1 MTSSPSTPPST
12 AVSTSGATVVRT
24 KISRTMLPVL
34 ILLALSAFINFV
46 DRGNLSAAAPL
57 LKTELAL
64 SDLQLGILFAA
75 FFVSYALFQIPSGWL
90 VDHLD
95 VKWMLAGGFF
105 VWSVATAAT
114 GLAGSFALLLA
125 ARLVLGVGESVV
137 YPSYSKILARYFS
150 EDQRG
155 VANSIIITGFYAGPA
170 FGLFFGGILMGKY
183 GWRSFFI
190 VLGLL
195 SLLWLLPWLRWMPRD
210 RGESS
215 AASYPGPPQPFGSA
229 QNKNEAATEDRRSHE
244 ERPGIL
250 EILKLRSAWG
260 TCAAL
265 ASLNYLSYFFLTWM
279 PQYLVRGRNFSMNQM
294 AAVMGAAYVVCALV
308 AATSGWLSD
317 RWIAAGATPTLVR
330 KGFTSI
336 GMAGAAI
343 FVVPCVLADPKVATV
358 MVILVAASLGMSS
371 SNVWAITQ
379 TLAGPRAAG
388 RWTGIENFVGNLGGA
403 LAPIL
408 TGFVLGRTG
417 HYFWAF
423 AITAAVS
430 LLSALSWAFWIGP
443 VKPVVWAPRARLVSS
458 SAEIR

>member
-1 MTSSPSTPPST
+1 
-12 AVSTSGATVVRT
+12 
-24 KISRTMLPVL
+24 MLPVL

-57 LKTELAL
+57 LKAELGL
-64 SDLQLGILFAA
+64 SDSQLGILLAA
-75 FFVSYALFQIPSGWL
+75 FFWSYALFQITSGWL
-90 VDHLD
+90 VDHVD
-95 VKWMLAGGFF
+95 VKWMLAAGFF

-137 YPSYSKILARYFS
+137 YPSYSKILARYFT

-155 VANSIIITGFYAGPA
+155 LANSIIITGFYTGPA
-170 FGLFFGGILMGKY
+170 FGLFFGGILMGRY
-183 GWRSFFI
+183 GWRSFFL

-195 SLLWLLPWLRWMPRD
+195 SLIWLLPWLQGMPPD
-210 RGESS
+210 RVKHSTASS
-215 AASYPGPPQPFGSA
+215 SQ
-229 QNKNEAATEDRRSHE
+229 E
-244 ERPGIL
+244 ETPGIL

-265 ASLNYLSYFFLTWM
+265 ACLDYLSYFFLTWM
-279 PQYLVRGRNFSMNQM
+279 PTYLVRGRNFSMDQM
-294 AAVMGAAYVVCALV
+294 AGVMGAAYVICALV
-308 AATSGWLSD
+308 AATCGWLSD
-317 RWIAAGATPTLVR
+317 RWIAAGAAPTLVR
-330 KGFTSI
+330 KGFTSM

-343 FVVPCVLADPKVATV
+343 FVVPCVLAGPRVATV
-358 MVILVAASLGMSS
+358 MVILVAASLGVSS

-403 LAPIL
+403 VAPAL
-408 TGFVLGRTG
+408 TGFILGRTG

-423 AITAAVS
+423 AITAVVS
-430 LLSALSWAFWIGP
+430 LLGALSWAFWIGRVEP
-443 VKPVVWAPRARLVSS
+443 VAWASHVRAKTGSS
-458 SAEIR
+458 

>member
-1 MTSSPSTPPST
+1 M
-12 AVSTSGATVVRT
+12 R
-24 KISRTMLPVL
+24 RVL

-64 SDLQLGILFAA
+64 SDPMLGILLAA
-75 FFVSYALFQIPSGWL
+75 FFWSYAFFQIASGWL

-95 VKWMLAGGFF
+95 VKWMLAVGFF
-105 VWSVATAAT
+105 IWSVATAAT
-114 GLAGSFALLLA
+114 GLAGGFALLLA

-137 YPSYSKILARYFS
+137 YPSYSKILARYFP

-155 VANSIIITGFYAGPA
+155 LANSIIITGFYAGPA
-170 FGLFFGGILMGKY
+170 FGLFFGGIMMNRY
-183 GWRSFFI
+183 GWRPFFV

-195 SLLWLLPWLRWMPRD
+195 SLIWLIPWLQWMPRD
-210 RGESS
+210 R
-215 AASYPGPPQPFGSA
+215 
-229 QNKNEAATEDRRSHE
+229 E
-244 ERPGIL
+244 ERVTVDKLHDRDTPGII

-265 ASLNYLSYFFLTWM
+265 ACLDYLSYFFLTWM
-279 PQYLVRGRNFSMNQM
+279 PTYLVRGRNFSMDQM
-294 AAVMGAAYVVCALV
+294 AAVMGAAYIFCALV
-308 AATSGWLSD
+308 AATCGWLSD
-317 RWIAAGATPTLVR
+317 RWIVAGATPTAVR
-330 KGFTSI
+330 KGFTSV

-343 FVVPCVLADPKVATV
+343 FLLPCVLAGSRLTTV
-358 MVILVAASLGMSS
+358 MAVLVAASLGVCS

-379 TLAGPRAAG
+379 TLAGPSAAG

-403 LAPIL
+403 VAPAL

-423 AITAAVS
+423 AITAVVS
-430 LLSALSWAFWIGP
+430 LLGALSWAFWIGRIE
-443 VKPVVWAPRARLVSS
+443 PVVWAAQNAKPYKAR
-458 SAEIR
+458 RN

>member
-1 MTSSPSTPPST
+1 
-12 AVSTSGATVVRT
+12 
-24 KISRTMLPVL
+24 MLPVL

-57 LKTELAL
+57 LKAELGL
-64 SDLQLGILFAA
+64 SDSQLGILLAA
-75 FFVSYALFQIPSGWL
+75 FFWSYALFQITSGWL
-90 VDHLD
+90 VDHID
-95 VKWMLAGGFF
+95 VKWMLAAGFF

-137 YPSYSKILARYFS
+137 YPSYSKILARYFT

-155 VANSIIITGFYAGPA
+155 LANSIIITGFYTGPA
-170 FGLFFGGILMGKY
+170 FGLFFGGILMGRY
-183 GWRSFFI
+183 GWRFFFL

-195 SLLWLLPWLRWMPRD
+195 SLIWLLPWLQGMPPD
-210 RGESS
+210 RVKHSTASS
-215 AASYPGPPQPFGSA
+215 SQ
-229 QNKNEAATEDRRSHE
+229 E
-244 ERPGIL
+244 ETPGIL

-265 ASLNYLSYFFLTWM
+265 ACLDYLSYFFLTWM
-279 PQYLVRGRNFSMNQM
+279 PTYLVRGRNFSMDQM
-294 AAVMGAAYVVCALV
+294 AGVMGAAYVICALV
-308 AATSGWLSD
+308 AATCGWLSD
-317 RWIAAGATPTLVR
+317 RWIAAGAAPTLVR

-343 FVVPCVLADPKVATV
+343 FVVPCVLAGPRVATV
-358 MVILVAASLGMSS
+358 MVILVAASLGVSS

-403 LAPIL
+403 VAPAL

-423 AITAAVS
+423 AITAVVS
-430 LLSALSWAFWIGP
+430 LLGALSWAFWIGRVEP
-443 VKPVVWAPRARLVSS
+443 VAWASHVRAKTGSS
-458 SAEIR
+458 

>member
-1 MTSSPSTPPST
+1 MKSPLK
-12 AVSTSGATVVRT
+12 VRA
-24 KISRTMLPVL
+24 KMSRAMLPVL

-57 LKTELAL
+57 LKTELGL
-64 SDLQLGILFAA
+64 SDPQLGILLAA
-75 FFVSYALFQIPSGWL
+75 FFWSYAFFQIGSGWL
-90 VDHLD
+90 VDRID
-95 VKWMLAGGFF
+95 VKWMLAAGFF

-155 VANSIIITGFYAGPA
+155 LANSIIITGFYAGPA
-170 FGLFFGGILMGKY
+170 FGLFFGGILMGRY
-183 GWRSFFI
+183 GWRSFFL

-195 SLLWLLPWLRWMPRD
+195 SLIWLMPWLRWMPRD
-210 RGESS
+210 NAEHSTVNN
-215 AASYPGPPQPFGSA
+215 PP
-229 QNKNEAATEDRRSHE
+229 E
-244 ERPGIL
+244 ETPGIL

-265 ASLNYLSYFFLTWM
+265 ACLDYLSYFFLTWM
-279 PQYLVRGRNFSMNQM
+279 PTYLVRGRSFSMDQM
-294 AAVMGAAYVVCALV
+294 AGVMGAAYVVCALV
-308 AATSGWLSD
+308 AATCGWLSD
-317 RWIAAGATPTLVR
+317 RWIAAGAAPTLVR

-343 FVVPCVLADPKVATV
+343 FVVPCVLASPAVATV
-358 MVILVAASLGMSS
+358 MVILIAASLGISS

-403 LAPIL
+403 LAPVL

-423 AITAAVS
+423 AITAVVS
-430 LLSALSWAFWIGP
+430 LLSALCWAFWIGR
-443 VKPVVWAPRARLVSS
+443 VEPVVWAKQ
-458 SAEIR
+458 IR

>member
-1 MTSSPSTPPST
+1 MTSPATSPSTSPAT
-12 AVSTSGATVVRT
+12 AVRA
-24 KISRTMLPVL
+24 KIPPAMLRVL

-57 LKTELAL
+57 LKTELSL
-64 SDLQLGILFAA
+64 SDPQLGILLAA
-75 FFVSYALFQIPSGWL
+75 FFWSYAVFQIASGWL

-95 VKWMLAGGFF
+95 VKWMLAVGFF

-137 YPSYSKILARYFS
+137 YPSYSKILARYFP

-183 GWRSFFI
+183 GWRSFFL

-195 SLLWLLPWLRWMPRD
+195 SLLWLVPWLRWMPRD
-210 RGESS
+210 RDQYSTVSS
-215 AASYPGPPQPFGSA
+215 PQE
-229 QNKNEAATEDRRSHE
+229 EA
-244 ERPGIL
+244 PGIL

-265 ASLNYLSYFFLTWM
+265 ACLDYLSYFFLTWM
-279 PQYLVRGRNFSMNQM
+279 PTYLVRGRNFSMDQM
-294 AAVMGAAYVVCALV
+294 AGVMGAAYVVCAAV
-308 AATSGWLSD
+308 AALCGRLSD

-330 KGFTSI
+330 KGFTSA
-336 GMAGAAI
+336 GMASAAI
-343 FVVPCVLADPKVATV
+343 FVVPCVFAGPRLAIV
-358 MVILVAASLGMSS
+358 MVVLVAASLGVSS

-403 LAPIL
+403 VAPAL

-423 AITAAVS
+423 AITAVVS
-430 LLSALSWAFWIGP
+430 LLGALCWAFWIGR
-443 VKPVVWAPRARLVSS
+443 VEPVVWPSRSRVGASPLPGIANR
-458 SAEIR
+458 

>member
-1 MTSSPSTPPST
+1 MPVPLLLEWRATAMPFSPST
-12 AVSTSGATVVRT
+12 STSPAAPAATGVRA
-24 KISRTMLPVL
+24 KIPRPMLPVL
-34 ILLALSAFINFV
+34 ILLAVSAFINFV

-57 LKTELAL
+57 LKTELSL
-64 SDLQLGILFAA
+64 SDPQLGILLAA
-75 FFVSYALFQIPSGWL
+75 FFWSYAFFQIASGWL

-105 VWSVATAAT
+105 VWSVATAAA
-114 GLAGSFALLLA
+114 GLVGSFALLLA

-137 YPSYSKILARYFS
+137 YPSYSKILARFFS

-155 VANSIIITGFYAGPA
+155 LANSIIITGFYAGPA
-170 FGLFFGGILMGKY
+170 FGLFFGGILMGRY
-183 GWRSFFI
+183 GWRSFFL

-195 SLLWLLPWLRWMPRD
+195 SLIWLLPWLRWMPRD
-210 RGESS
+210 RGDYSTVS
-215 AASYPGPPQPFGSA
+215 NPQ
-229 QNKNEAATEDRRSHE
+229 QEIQQET
-244 ERPGIL
+244 PGIL

-260 TCAAL
+260 TCVAL
-265 ASLNYLSYFFLTWM
+265 ACLDYLSYFFLTWM
-279 PQYLVRGRNFSMNQM
+279 PTYLVRGRNFSMDQM
-294 AAVMGAAYVVCALV
+294 AVVMGAAYIICALV
-308 AATSGWLSD
+308 AASCGWLSD

-343 FVVPCVLADPKVATV
+343 FVVPCVLADPRVARV
-358 MVILVAASLGMSS
+358 MVILVAASLGVSS

-403 LAPIL
+403 LAPAL
-408 TGFVLGRTG
+408 TGLVLGRTG

-423 AITAAVS
+423 AITAVVS
-430 LLSALSWAFWIGP
+430 LISALSWAFWIGP
-443 VKPVVWAPRARLVSS
+443 VEPVLWAPQAQGKAL
-458 SAEIR
+458 

>member
-1 MTSSPSTPPST
+1 M
-12 AVSTSGATVVRT
+12 R
-24 KISRTMLPVL
+24 RVL

-64 SDLQLGILFAA
+64 SDPMLGILLAA
-75 FFVSYALFQIPSGWL
+75 FFWSYAFFQIASGWL

-95 VKWMLAGGFF
+95 VKWMLATGFF
-105 VWSVATAAT
+105 IWSVATAAT
-114 GLAGSFALLLA
+114 GLAGGFALLLA

-137 YPSYSKILARYFS
+137 YPSYSKILARYFP

-155 VANSIIITGFYAGPA
+155 LANSIIITGFYAGPA
-170 FGLFFGGILMGKY
+170 FGLFFGGILMNRY
-183 GWRSFFI
+183 GWRPFFV

-195 SLLWLLPWLRWMPRD
+195 SLIWLIPWLQWMPRD
-210 RGESS
+210 R
-215 AASYPGPPQPFGSA
+215 
-229 QNKNEAATEDRRSHE
+229 E
-244 ERPGIL
+244 ERVTVDKLHDRDTPGII

-265 ASLNYLSYFFLTWM
+265 ACLDYLSYFFLTWM
-279 PQYLVRGRNFSMNQM
+279 PTYLVRGRNFSMDQM
-294 AAVMGAAYVVCALV
+294 AAVMGAAYIFCALV
-308 AATSGWLSD
+308 AATCGWLSD
-317 RWIAAGATPTLVR
+317 RWIVAGATPTAVR
-330 KGFTSI
+330 KGFTSV

-343 FVVPCVLADPKVATV
+343 FLLPCVLAGSRVTTV
-358 MVILVAASLGMSS
+358 MAVLVAASLGVCS

-379 TLAGPRAAG
+379 TLAGPSAAG

-403 LAPIL
+403 VAPAL

-423 AITAAVS
+423 AITAVVS
-430 LLSALSWAFWIGP
+430 LLGALSWAFWIGRIE
-443 VKPVVWAPRARLVSS
+443 PVVWASQNAKPYQAR
-458 SAEIR
+458 RN

>member
-1 MTSSPSTPPST
+1 
-12 AVSTSGATVVRT
+12 
-24 KISRTMLPVL
+24 MLPVL

-57 LKTELAL
+57 LKAELGL
-64 SDLQLGILFAA
+64 SDSQLGILLAA
-75 FFVSYALFQIPSGWL
+75 FFWSYALFQITSGWL
-90 VDHLD
+90 VDHID
-95 VKWMLAGGFF
+95 VKWMLAAGFF

-137 YPSYSKILARYFS
+137 YPSYSKILARYFT

-155 VANSIIITGFYAGPA
+155 LANSIIITGFYTGPA
-170 FGLFFGGILMGKY
+170 FGLFFGGILMGRY
-183 GWRSFFI
+183 GWRSFFL

-195 SLLWLLPWLRWMPRD
+195 SLIWLLPWLQGMPPD
-210 RGESS
+210 RVKHSTASS
-215 AASYPGPPQPFGSA
+215 SQ
-229 QNKNEAATEDRRSHE
+229 E
-244 ERPGIL
+244 ETPGIL

-265 ASLNYLSYFFLTWM
+265 ACLDYLSYFFLTWM
-279 PQYLVRGRNFSMNQM
+279 PTYLVRGRNFSMDQM
-294 AAVMGAAYVVCALV
+294 AGVMGAAYVICALV
-308 AATSGWLSD
+308 AATCGWLSD
-317 RWIAAGATPTLVR
+317 RWIAIGAAPTLVR

-343 FVVPCVLADPKVATV
+343 FVVPCVLAGPRVATV
-358 MVILVAASLGMSS
+358 MVILVAASLGVSS

-403 LAPIL
+403 VAPAL

-423 AITAAVS
+423 AITAVVS
-430 LLSALSWAFWIGP
+430 LLGALSWAFWIGRVEP
-443 VKPVVWAPRARLVSS
+443 VAWASHVRAKTGSS
-458 SAEIR
+458 